1 MLPQGSSSRS
11 RVILD
16 LSKYFGH
23 NTPPKHLRLKRST
36 RLPAASR
43 WRHVPPTQQ
52 PYDVPPNERVPCPT
66 RRAESV
72 ESARPGTGPLAPRGG
87 GESYPKNSCDSR
99 PPRGLPPPRGGST
112 LSPHN
117 SPTICR
123 RKNGRRRMTPRAGAS
138 RGRGCSLPGVASLL
152 YNAPR

>member
-66 RRAESV
+66 RRAGSV
-72 ESARPGTGPLAPRGG
+72 ERRPPGDGSARSPGWRRIVPTKQLGLLRSTWPPAASRWLHALPTQQPYDLPAKERAPMNDSASGGLSGKGLLTSRGG
-87 GESYPKNSCDSR
+87 G
-99 PPRGLPPPRGGST
+99 
-112 LSPHN
+112 
-117 SPTICR
+117 
-123 RKNGRRRMTPRAGAS
+123 
-138 RGRGCSLPGVASLL
+138 
-152 YNAPR
+152 